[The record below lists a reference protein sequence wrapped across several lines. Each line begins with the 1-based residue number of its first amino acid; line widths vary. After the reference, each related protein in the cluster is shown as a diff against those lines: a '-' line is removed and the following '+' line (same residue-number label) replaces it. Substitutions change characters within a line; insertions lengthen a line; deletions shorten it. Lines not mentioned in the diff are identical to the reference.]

1 MAVTPPGTKRLNIV
15 VREELHKVLKIE
27 AVKNDMTLGQYIEQA
42 LMEKLK
48 REGIE
53 IE

>member
-1 MAVTPPGTKRLNIV
+1 MAVTPPGMKRFNIV
-15 VREELHKVLKIE
+15 VKEALHKVLKI
-27 AVKNDMTLGQYIEQA
+27 APVKNDMTLGQYIEQA